1 MRKEIFGGNLHQAKT
16 METLKKR
23 REQFVASKCVKV
35 LLTLFLLRADGNRAL
50 SSDGNSASD
59 ADKPS

>member
-1 MRKEIFGGNLHQAKT
+1 MDGILYQAKSL
-16 METLKKR
+16 ETLKKKAA
-23 REQFVASKCVKV
+23 QFVASKCVKV
-35 LLTLFLLRADGNRAL
+35 LLTLFLLRTDGNRAL

>member
-1 MRKEIFGGNLHQAKT
+1 M
-16 METLKKR
+16 
-23 REQFVASKCVKV
+23 REQFVASKSVKV
-35 LLTLFLLRADGNRAL
+35 LLTLFLLRTDENRAL